1 MAGGSPWTEEE
12 KQHLMDVGV
21 QSFLLGSD
29 RSFHSARI
37 MYGRLRAEGVAAGS
51 EPSLPTVT
59 GKTARPRLDADSIRR
74 EAEETFADAMR
85 SDSLR
90 KNQRIEFAHGP
101 IAIFFVGDQH
111 IGNPGTDVARM
122 YREQEE
128 MLETPGGYVILTGD
142 LVDNYIVSK
151 LQMEN
156 AKDELSVQKQWAL
169 AKDYVSRFGDRLIGV
184 NSGNHDQ
191 WSTKLSGIDYAQQI
205 TPDDVLYDA
214 DEIRATV
221 TIGGS
226 RSVNLWVR
234 HKGRGSSIYNITHAQ
249 ERAARFDSSQPDV
262 FVGAHIHQGAVAR
275 EFILDGKRKL
285 AMMSSSYKVYDGYQ
299 RQEGFASNDASTAV
313 ALVIEDD
320 GSFWGT
326 SNLGAARKY
335 LTAVYG

>member
-1 MAGGSPWTEEE
+1 MAGGTPWTEDE
-12 KQHLMDVGV
+12 KWSLMQKGIA
-21 QSFLLGSD
+21 SFLVDSP
-29 RSFHSARI
+29 RTYHSVRI
-37 MYGRLRAEGVAAGS
+37 MYGRLRADGYGATS
-51 EPSLPTVT
+51 EPLPPTIT
-59 GKTARPRLDADSIRR
+59 GKTARPSFDLESIRR
-74 EAEETFADAMR
+74 EAEESFASSVA
-85 SDSLR
+85 SDSRR
-90 KNQRIEFAHGP
+90 KNQRIEFESGP

-122 YREQEE
+122 FYEQED
-128 MLETPGGYVILTGD
+128 MLATPGGYVILTGD
-142 LVDNYIVSK
+142 LVDNYIVGK

-169 AKDYVSRFGDRLIGV
+169 AKEYVSLFGDRLIGV

-205 TPDDVLYDA
+205 TPDNVLYDA
-214 DEIRATV
+214 DEIRANV
-221 TIGGS
+221 MVGEHRVG
-226 RSVNLWVR
+226 LWVR
-234 HKGRGSSIYNITHAQ
+234 HKWRGYSRYNITHAL
-249 ERAARFDSSQPDV
+249 EAAARFDSSQPDV

-313 ALVIEDD
+313 ALIIEGD

-326 SNLGAARKY
+326 SNLGAARRY